1 MIGPAPRPFP
11 TLFVSNLVVAA
22 LFSAC
27 AGGNGAPSSG
37 TGGAGATGTAGV
49 TAAAGA
55 SGAAGATT
63 AAAGGTTGAAGTSA
77 VAGTTGTAGV
87 PGTAGAAAGSVGT
100 GGAGVGD
107 GGATGNGGQ
116 TGAAGA
122 ASSSTRGTQ
131 ADPGTEGDGT
141 VKQPA
146 LPGANPYPLPPEA
159 LSLLNGA
166 PKGQLLG
173 PMTYTLTGTYT
184 GWGTGWKYRYWIYV
198 PAQYQPG
205 HRAALMVFQ
214 DGLHYVQD
222 PLHYTGP
229 KLSDAQFY
237 TSTVF
242 DNLIHDGTMPV
253 TIGLF
258 VDPGEPMSAF
268 PYNGSEYPNRAK
280 QYDTPNDQ
288 YGKFLT
294 TELIPAVL
302 KDYSLVTD
310 ADGWA
315 LSGHSSGGIAAFLA
329 AWFFPDSFHKV
340 LAHSP
345 SFSNTGGQFPAKI
358 LTQMPPK
365 PLRVYHLAGS
375 HDLCCPSWYDKN
387 NEAAMD
393 FQTMGYHYRYRQGE
407 DMHFPPRAGAN
418 DFPNALRWLWRS
430 YKTPP

>member
-1 MIGPAPRPFP
+1 PA
-11 TLFVSNLVVAA
+11 T
-22 LFSAC
+22 
-27 AGGNGAPSSG
+27 
-37 TGGAGATGTAGV
+37 AGAVGTRDGGDDAP
-49 TAAAGA
+49 TDAGA
-55 SGAAGATT
+55 SPS
-63 AAAGGTTGAAGTSA
+63 TS
-77 VAGTTGTAGV
+77 
-87 PGTAGAAAGSVGT
+87 
-100 GGAGVGD
+100 
-107 GGATGNGGQ
+107 
-116 TGAAGA
+116 
-122 ASSSTRGTQ
+122 GTQ
-131 ADPGTEGDGT
+131 TDPGPDGDGT
-141 VKQPA
+141 IVQPPK
-146 LPGANPYPLPPEA
+146 PGMIPYPLPPEA
-159 LSLLNGA
+159 LSLLDGA

-173 PMTYTLTGTYT
+173 PMTYTLTGTYA
-184 GWGTGWKYRYWIYV
+184 GWGTGWKFRYWIYV
-198 PAQYQPG
+198 PAQYKPG

-222 PLHYTGP
+222 PLHYVGP

-237 TSTVF
+237 TATVF
-242 DNLIHDGTMPV
+242 DNLIHDGSMPV

-258 VDPGEPMSAF
+258 VDPGEPMNAY

-294 TELIPAVL
+294 TELIPATL
-302 KDYSLVTD
+302 QGYSLVTD

-329 AWFFPDSFHKV
+329 AWFLPDSFHKV

-358 LTQMPPK
+358 LTQMPNE

-393 FQTMGYHYRYRQGE
+393 FKTMGYHYRYSQGE
-407 DMHFPPRAGAN
+407 DMHFPPKAGAA
-418 DFPNALRWLWRS
+418 DFPTALRWLWRG